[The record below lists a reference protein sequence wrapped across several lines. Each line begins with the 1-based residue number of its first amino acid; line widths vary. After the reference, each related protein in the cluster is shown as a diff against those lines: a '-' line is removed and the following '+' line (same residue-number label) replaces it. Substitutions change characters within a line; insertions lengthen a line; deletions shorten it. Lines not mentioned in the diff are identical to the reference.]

1 MAKDNFDRTGSVTN
15 NFLKILCYSSV
26 NDIILLRYENL
37 IENAFS
43 SHQDLSKDTLYMKKL
58 RRNARMLC
66 IQHLYAY
73 LQQKDETLDNV
84 IKRSLLLNEDPEFD
98 EEFFRTLIHKTVREI
113 DGLDERIKKRSKNW
127 DFSRIT
133 LMDKIILRQSIAEMM
148 YIADVPPRVTISEA
162 IELAKEFSTEE
173 SHVFVNGMLDRI
185 YKDLVEEGILLPDIT
200 PVKEG

>member
-1 MAKDNFDRTGSVTN
+1 
-15 NFLKILCYSSV
+15 
-26 NDIILLRYENL
+26 
-37 IENAFS
+37 
-43 SHQDLSKDTLYMKKL
+43 MKKL

-73 LQQKDETLDNV
+73 LQQENEVLDAV
-84 IKRSLLLNEDPEFD
+84 IERSLPLNEDPEFD
-98 EEFFRTLIHKTVREI
+98 EGFFRALIHKTVNEI
-113 DGLDERIKKRSKNW
+113 DSLDERIKKRSKNW

-148 YIADVPPRVTISEA
+148 FIEDVPPRVTISEA

-173 SHVFVNGMLDRI
+173 SHIFVNGMLDRI
-185 YKDLVEEGILLPDIT
+185 YKDLVEENILTPEIA